1 MDIKKYIDSDPS
13 LREVVD
19 MKETAWINP
28 YYLPFH
34 LTDGPLQL
42 VVSDE
47 DIADAEARLQNV
59 TGVFRLRHRV
69 PTRHLL
75 LVDDTF
81 TTGATLSAAY
91 YAVREAIGPAVK
103 ISIATLAAVQG

>member
-1 MDIKKYIDSDPS
+1 MDVKKYIDSDPS

-47 DIADAEARLQNV
+47 DIADAEARLQR
-59 TGVFRLRHRV
+59 FA
-69 PTRHLL
+69 PSS
-75 LVDDTF
+75 
-81 TTGATLSAAY
+81 SAASP
-91 YAVREAIGPAVK
+91 RPG
-103 ISIATLAAVQG
+103 SATGS